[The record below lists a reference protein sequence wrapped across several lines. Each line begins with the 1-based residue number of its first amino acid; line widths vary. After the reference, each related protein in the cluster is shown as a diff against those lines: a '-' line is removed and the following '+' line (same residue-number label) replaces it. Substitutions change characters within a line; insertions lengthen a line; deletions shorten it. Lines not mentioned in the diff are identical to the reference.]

1 MPAVT
6 TNLLH
11 KDSDSPDMTLDFRY
25 CSVIGKLNF
34 LEKST
39 HPDISISVHRCA
51 RLSESPKRS
60 HAEAVKHI
68 GCYLLSS

>member
-11 KDSDSPDMTLDFRY
+11 KDSDSPDMTLDFHY

-39 HPDISISVHRCA
+39 CPDISISVHR
-51 RLSESPKRS
+51 SIVMQKQ
-60 HAEAVKHI
+60 
-68 GCYLLSS
+68 